1 MKKDIITR
9 EIVAD
14 DGVPFAFSSR
24 DESLIP
30 YSAIRSS
37 GVYVKDSTSYQAIDA
52 SLNVIFTFLDKW
64 YDDDMPHD
72 HASGLI
78 GIATGPC
85 GSVNRLMESEE
96 QKMEEQQEEVLPYN
110 IFSFEE

>member
-14 DGVPFAFSSR
+14 DGEAFFFSSR
-24 DESLIP
+24 DESLLP
-30 YSAIRSS
+30 YGVVGSS
-37 GVYVKDSTSYQAIDA
+37 DAYVKDSTPYQAIDA
-52 SLNVIFTFLDKW
+52 SLSVIFTFVNKW

-78 GIATGPC
+78 GIAEGPC
-85 GSVNRLMESEE
+85 GSVNRLMEAEE
-96 QKMEEQQEEVLPYN
+96 QKMEEKQEELPYN